1 MNPCISFS
9 VASAM
14 NKLNYVE
21 FVRHLNVG
29 TGDHNTISFAKK
41 KVKSERSVNNDFLL
55 CHSHLFTV
63 LVY

>member
-41 KVKSERSVNNDFLL
+41 KVKPERSVIIMTFYFVIHIFLQ
-55 CHSHLFTV
+55 C
-63 LVY
+63 

>member
-41 KVKSERSVNNDFLL
+41 KVQSERSVIIMTFYFVIHIFLQ
-55 CHSHLFTV
+55 C
-63 LVY
+63 

>member
-1 MNPCISFS
+1 MNPCISFN

-41 KVKSERSVNNDFLL
+41 KVKSERSVIIMTFYFVIHIFLQ
-55 CHSHLFTV
+55 C
-63 LVY
+63 

>member
-41 KVKSERSVNNDFLL
+41 KVKSERSVIIMTFYFVIHIFLQ
-55 CHSHLFTV
+55 C
-63 LVY
+63 

>member
-29 TGDHNTISFAKK
+29 TGDHNTISFGKK
-41 KVKSERSVNNDFLL
+41 KVKSERSVIIMTFYFVIHIFLQ
-55 CHSHLFTV
+55 C
-63 LVY
+63 